1 MKQTPRME
9 DYSDYWIHRRNLT
22 SANPQYDSRLPF
34 FESTKPSYDIRSH
47 LIVSFC
53 TLYSPGILV
62 CKKENTNFFRVYS
75 IRNNDGST
83 IV

>member
-34 FESTKPSYDIRSH
+34 LNRPSQAATYAHI
-47 LIVSFC
+47 
-53 TLYSPGILV
+53 
-62 CKKENTNFFRVYS
+62 
-75 IRNNDGST
+75 
-83 IV
+83 